1 MSSAPKGNKLVE
13 MELFVATIEAGN
25 FSLAARHFC
34 MSPSAVSKAVARLEA
49 RLRVTLL
56 NRSTRKLSLTPAGE
70 SFFHRSKCLLSELD
84 DIEAGMTLDTLPSG
98 PLRINTNVPF
108 GELILLPLVPLFQTQ
123 FPDITLNIDLTD
135 DVVDMYDARVDV
147 AIRAGQLS
155 NSDLYARKLGQ
166 SPRVIVAA
174 PAYLQKHGMP
184 QQPEDLTR
192 YHKLDLNLSRS
203 FRGWR
208 MEKDGQALQVSIDAQ
223 IKVNNGMS
231 LKHLAMQGA
240 GLARLTRFIVDKE
253 LQSGELVQVLDKY
266 NSQESESFYAV
277 FMGKRDLMPRRVA
290 VFLDFLTE
298 HTVLR

>member
-13 MELFVATIEAGN
+13 MELFVATIETGS

-70 SFFHRSKCLLSELD
+70 SFFHRSKCLLAELD
-84 DIEAGMTLDTLPSG
+84 DIEAGTTQEAVPSG

-108 GELILLPLVPLFQTQ
+108 GELILLPLMPLFQRQ

-135 DVVDMYDARVDV
+135 DVVDLYDARVDV
-147 AIRAGQLS
+147 AIRAGQLKD
-155 NSDLYARKLGQ
+155 SDLYARKLGH

-174 PAYLQKHGMP
+174 PGYLQKHGTP
-184 QQPEDLTR
+184 RRPEDLTR
-192 YHKLDLNLSRS
+192 HHMLDLNLSRS

-208 MEKDGQALQVSIDAQ
+208 MEQNGQPLQVGIDAQ
-223 IKVNNGMS
+223 IKVNNGIS

-240 GLARLTRFIVDKE
+240 GLARLTRFVVEKE
-253 LQSGELVQVLDKY
+253 LQSGALIPVLEQFNSKEL
-266 NSQESESFYAV
+266 ESFYAV
-277 FMGKRDLMPRRVA
+277 FMGKRNLMPRRVA